1 MHVPVLAIFHN
12 INYYVFLTQVFETW
26 HMKKESGDRLQQM
39 RIQIMAAALEI
50 TLTVL
55 S

>member
-12 INYYVFLTQVFETW
+12 TNYYVLLTQVFETW
-26 HMKKESGDRLQQM
+26 HMKMESGDRLQQM
-39 RIQIMAAALEI
+39 RIQIMASALEI
-50 TLTVL
+50 TLMVL

>member
-1 MHVPVLAIFHN
+1 MHVPFLAIFRHT
-12 INYYVFLTQVFETW
+12 NYYVHLTQVFETW
-26 HMKKESGDRLQQM
+26 HMKMESGDRLQQM